1 VIPGALRGAIG
12 GCLVTAR
19 AFSLSPRARFDSEGS
34 TDPYTR
40 PRAQE
45 TTMDALDDEAWWTEA
60 REDARLR
67 RALDEDR
74 WCSGA
79 DVGDALRLADAV
91 AAVLIEVCRG
101 V

>member
-1 VIPGALRGAIG
+1 
-12 GCLVTAR
+12 
-19 AFSLSPRARFDSEGS
+19 
-34 TDPYTR
+34 
-40 PRAQE
+40 
-45 TTMDALDDEAWWTEA
+45 MDVLDDEAWWTEA

-67 RALDEDR
+67 RALDAER
-74 WCSGA
+74 WCSDA

>member
-1 VIPGALRGAIG
+1 
-12 GCLVTAR
+12 
-19 AFSLSPRARFDSEGS
+19 
-34 TDPYTR
+34 
-40 PRAQE
+40 
-45 TTMDALDDEAWWTEA
+45 MDALDDEAWWTEA